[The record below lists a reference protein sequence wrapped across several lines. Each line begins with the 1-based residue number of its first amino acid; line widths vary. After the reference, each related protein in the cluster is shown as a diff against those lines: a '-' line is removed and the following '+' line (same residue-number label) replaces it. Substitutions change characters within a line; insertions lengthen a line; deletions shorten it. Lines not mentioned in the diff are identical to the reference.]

1 MNVGEV
7 LTANKKREERG
18 NAFKVTIVDSSVTYS
33 PLSATQGR
41 SVAWRPSKR
50 LCSKLLQSKLVV
62 PFWPLND
69 MQLFLF
75 KWNLYLNCS
84 KQSGQANKMKC
95 GYMCN
100 YCVQRCDIY
109 LTICNQS
116 ITSDINLSI
125 DCYWN
130 SMPIDDYT
138 SLRQRLVI
146 DYQYQSINWYRF
158 SIDWDRLSSIGN
170 AGKMEYERVRDWSSG
185 RSLPV

>member
-116 ITSDINLSI
+116 ITSVINLSI

-130 SMPIDDYT
+130 SITTQVFAIDWSSIINISRLIDIDWYW
-138 SLRQRLVI
+138 LRSIVI
-146 DYQYQSINWYRF
+146 DWKR
-158 SIDWDRLSSIGN
+158 R
-170 AGKMEYERVRDWSSG
+170 KMEYKRVRDWSSG
-185 RSLPV
+185 RGLPV